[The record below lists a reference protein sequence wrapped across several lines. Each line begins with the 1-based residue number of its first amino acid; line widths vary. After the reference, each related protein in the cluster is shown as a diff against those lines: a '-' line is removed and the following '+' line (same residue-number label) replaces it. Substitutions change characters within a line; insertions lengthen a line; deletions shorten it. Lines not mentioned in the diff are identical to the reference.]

1 MIDIKNT
8 RDNDL
13 DLSGG
18 DINYSESS
26 GQHQQDILL
35 ADKGHYKE
43 VPARGVGIINFL
55 HETDPENLLRTVRK
69 EFARDGMKVE
79 KVTIQ
84 NGEIIASATYEDDN
98 S

>member
-8 RDNDL
+8 RDGDL

-26 GQHQQDILL
+26 EQHQQDILL

-43 VPARGVGIINFL
+43 APACGVGIINFL
-55 HETDPENLLRTVRK
+55 HETDPESLLRTIRK
-69 EFARDGMKVE
+69 EFARDGMKVK

-84 NGEIIASATYEDDN
+84 NGEIIPEAEYEDNN